1 MDNFTP
7 PVLEYAPPGLW
18 HHRSDGF
25 VAIDLLG
32 QVDGPVP
39 AVGRNVPFRTLSHPI
54 VEQSASFVL
63 LLVLLLIPRI
73 SAGQDLTDPP
83 ANRPKKNPP
92 PFFSDITIW
101 SAQTVGSVNVMSTY
115 PGQQLFATGIGL
127 RRHMF
132 NFQHTIMRWNFE
144 IIPLC
149 MPSFPTANGRTYHYG
164 GGGALGLNFEPR
176 KQWRVAQP
184 FIDVNFG
191 LLGFTT
197 ETPVETR
204 RTNFSLQFGPGLK
217 FPVRGRSSLKTGI
230 TFFHFSNMHTVK
242 NNPGFDGIL
251 IYMGYSFSF
260 ERKRSGPN

>member
-1 MDNFTP
+1 M
-7 PVLEYAPPGLW
+7 
-18 HHRSDGF
+18 
-25 VAIDLLG
+25 AIDLLG

-39 AVGRNVPFRTLSHPI
+39 AVGNNVRFRYIFHSNLKQVAYALS
-54 VEQSASFVL
+54 L
-63 LLVLLLIPRI
+63 LILVLFPKI
-73 SAGQDLTDPP
+73 SAAQDLSDSPT
-83 ANRPKKNPP
+83 NRPKKEPP

-115 PGQQLFATGIGL
+115 PGQQMFATGIGL

-149 MPSFPTANGRTYHYG
+149 MPSFPTANERTYHHG
-164 GGGALGLNFEPR
+164 GGGALGLDFEPR

-197 ETPVETR
+197 ETPVDTR
-204 RTNFSLQFGPGLK
+204 RTNFSLQFGPGLR
-217 FPVRGRSSLKTGI
+217 FPLRGRSSSEDRHHFLP
-230 TFFHFSNMHTVK
+230 FFQYAHGEEQPRF
-242 NNPGFDGIL
+242 
-251 IYMGYSFSF
+251 
-260 ERKRSGPN
+260 

>member
-7 PVLEYAPPGLW
+7 PVLEYPPPGLW

-39 AVGRNVPFRTLSHPI
+39 AVGNNVLFRLLFHPNLKQVAYALS
-54 VEQSASFVL
+54 L
-63 LLVLLLIPRI
+63 LILVLFPKI
-73 SAGQDLTDPP
+73 SAAQDLSDSPT
-83 ANRPKKNPP
+83 NRPKKEPP

-101 SAQTVGSVNVMSTY
+101 SAQTAGSVNVMSTY
-115 PGQQLFATGIGL
+115 PGQQMFATGIGL

-149 MPSFPTANGRTYHYG
+149 MPSFPTANGRTYHHG
-164 GGGALGLNFEPR
+164 GGGALGLDFEPR

-197 ETPVETR
+197 ETPVDTR
-204 RTNFSLQFGPGLK
+204 RTNFSLQFGPGLR
-217 FPVRGRSSLKTGI
+217 FPLRGRSSLKTGI

-242 NNPGFDGIL
+242 SNPGFDGIL

-260 ERKRSGPN
+260 EHKRSGPN

>member
-7 PVLEYAPPGLW
+7 LVLKYAPPGLR

-32 QVDGPVP
+32 KVDRPVP
-39 AVGRNVPFRTLSHPI
+39 DFGKYVRCRTLPHPNLA
-54 VEQSASFVL
+54 SAL
-63 LLVLLLIPRI
+63 LLLILVLMPRI
-73 SAGQDLTDPP
+73 SAGQDLSDPP
-83 ANRPKKNPP
+83 PNLPKKESP
-92 PFFSDITIW
+92 PFFSDVTIW

-115 PGQQLFATGIGL
+115 PGQEMFATGIGL

-132 NFQHTIMRWNFE
+132 SFQHTIMRWNFE

-164 GGGALGLNFEPR
+164 GGGALGLDFEPR

-197 ETPVETR
+197 ETPVDTR
-204 RTNFSLQFGPGLK
+204 RTNFSLQFGPGLR
-217 FPVRGRSSLKTGI
+217 FPVRGRSSLKTGV

-260 ERKRSGPN
+260 EHKRSGPN

>member
-1 MDNFTP
+1 
-7 PVLEYAPPGLW
+7 
-18 HHRSDGF
+18 

-32 QVDGPVP
+32 QVDGPAP
-39 AVGRNVPFRTLSHPI
+39 AVWRNVRFRTILPAI
-54 VEQSASFVL
+54 VTQTVSALL
-63 LLVLLLIPRI
+63 LLVLLFFPKI
-73 SAGQDLTDPP
+73 SAGQDQPDLPLKH
-83 ANRPKKNPP
+83 PKSELPS
-92 PFFSDITIW
+92 FFSDITIW

-115 PGQQLFATGIGL
+115 PGQEMFATGIGL

-149 MPSFPTANGRTYHYG
+149 TPSFPTANGRTYHYG
-164 GGGALGLNFEPR
+164 GGGALGLDFEPR
-176 KQWRVAQP
+176 RQWRVAQP
-184 FIDVNFG
+184 FLDVNFG

-197 ETPVETR
+197 QTPVDTR

-217 FPVRGRSSLKTGI
+217 FPLRGRSSLKTGV

-260 ERKRSGPN
+260 EHKRSGPS

>member
-1 MDNFTP
+1 
-7 PVLEYAPPGLW
+7 
-18 HHRSDGF
+18 

-32 QVDGPVP
+32 QVDGPIP
-39 AVGRNVPFRTLSHPI
+39 AVGKNVRFRTFSHPTLAQ
-54 VEQSASFVL
+54 VASAL
-63 LLVLLLIPRI
+63 LLLMLVLFPEI
-73 SAGQDLTDPP
+73 SAGQDLSDPP
-83 ANRPKKNPP
+83 PNRPKKESP

-101 SAQTVGSVNVMSTY
+101 SAKTVGSVNVMSTY
-115 PGQQLFATGIGL
+115 PGQQTFATGIGL

-149 MPSFPTANGRTYHYG
+149 MPSFPTANGQTYHYG
-164 GGGALGLNFEPR
+164 GGGALGLDLEPR

-197 ETPVETR
+197 ETPVDTR

-217 FPVRGRSSLKTGI
+217 FPLRGSSSLKTGV

-251 IYMGYSFSF
+251 IYVGYSFSF
-260 ERKRSGPN
+260 EHKRSGPN

>member
-1 MDNFTP
+1 M
-7 PVLEYAPPGLW
+7 
-18 HHRSDGF
+18 
-25 VAIDLLG
+25 AIDLLG

-39 AVGRNVPFRTLSHPI
+39 AVGRKVRFPTVSP
-54 VEQSASFVL
+54 ASSRQTAFAL
-63 LLVLLLIPRI
+63 LLLFLLFAPSI
-73 SAGQDLTDPP
+73 SAGQDTPDPP
-83 ANRPKKNPP
+83 LNRSKSEPP

-115 PGQQLFATGIGL
+115 PGQEMFATGIGL

-144 IIPLC
+144 VIPLC
-149 MPSFPTANGRTYHYG
+149 MPSFPTANARTYHYG
-164 GGGALGLNFEPR
+164 GGGALGLDFEPR
-176 KQWRVAQP
+176 RQWRIAQP

-197 ETPVETR
+197 QTPVDTR
-204 RTNFSLQFGPGLK
+204 RTNFSLQFGPALK
-217 FPVRGRSSLKTGI
+217 FPLRGRSSLKTGV

-242 NNPGFDGIL
+242 HNPGFDGIL

-260 ERKRSGPN
+260 EHKRPGPS

>member
-1 MDNFTP
+1 MATDF
-7 PVLEYAPPGLW
+7 LE
-18 HHRSDGF
+18 
-25 VAIDLLG
+25 
-32 QVDGPVP
+32 QVGDPFP
-39 AVGRNVPFRTLSHPI
+39 ASGENVRFRTLSHSNQAQ
-54 VEQSASFVL
+54 VGCALSL
-63 LLVLLLIPRI
+63 LILVLFPVI
-73 SAGQDLTDPP
+73 SAAQDLSDPP
-83 ANRPKKNPP
+83 LSRPKKESP

-101 SAQTVGSVNVMSTY
+101 SAKTVGSVNVMSTY
-115 PGQQLFATGIGL
+115 PGQQMFATGIGL

-164 GGGALGLNFEPR
+164 GGGALGLDFEPR

-197 ETPVETR
+197 ETPVDTR

-217 FPVRGRSSLKTGI
+217 FPLRGRSSLKTGV